1 MAKYKNGYWLV
12 VLALDGFHRKYTKRG
27 GFKTAKQKQEVLDLV
42 KDAFEQKL
50 ISDVYECIMINKFMR
65 RTVKND

>member
-50 ISDVYECIMINKFMR
+50 ISDVYAFTMIKEFMLMP
-65 RTVKND
+65 VKNS